1 MCFSLFSAIIF
12 AFCDPPPNNHTYE
25 IIDYNTFAEEEDL
38 TFSFWEEVTDNTRK
52 LWQFTKHS
60 HDMKL
65 MMP

>member
-52 LWQFTKHS
+52 LWQFTK
-60 HDMKL
+60 
-65 MMP
+65 